1 MPLSRLYAGFLD
13 LLYPRR
19 CPVCS
24 EIVMPKGNLICPDC
38 MEKLAFVR
46 RPVCKCC
53 GKEIIS
59 PEAEYCFDCT
69 RHPHSFD
76 SGMALINYN
85 DTASRSMALIKYH
98 GRREYLDFYSE
109 AMFRRFGPA
118 IRRLSPDCIIPVPV
132 HKSRLK
138 KRGFN
143 QAEIVAKVLSENT
156 GIAMDAGAVKRIKAT
171 SPQKE
176 LGDKGRKRN
185 IRGAFA
191 VQKNVKG
198 ENIVLIDDIYT
209 TGSTLDEAARVL
221 KKAGAENVYFL
232 TVSIG
237 QGI

>member
-1 MPLSRLYAGFLD
+1 MEHNG
-13 LLYPRR
+13 
-19 CPVCS
+19 
-24 EIVMPKGNLICPDC
+24 ICKAC
-38 MEKLAFVR
+38 HEKLPYIGEVR
-46 RPVCKCC
+46 CMCC
-53 GKEIIS
+53 GKPLTDPAE
-59 PEAEYCFDCT
+59 EYCYDCT
-69 RHPHSFD
+69 RQKHLFVDGRSLWVHKDAVEIAVYAMKYQNQRAFGKNVRKRNGRAFSY
-76 SGMALINYN
+76 LILWERKI
-85 DTASRSMALIKYH
+85 TLIV
-98 GRREYLDFYSE
+98 
-109 AMFRRFGPA
+109 
-118 IRRLSPDCIIPVPV
+118 PVPL
-132 HKSRLK
+132 HSRRK
-138 KRGFN
+138 RKRGFN
-143 QAEIVAKVLSENT
+143 QAEIVAKVLSKNT

-221 KKAGAENVYFL
+221 KKAGAEKVYFL

>member
-1 MPLSRLYAGFLD
+1 MRKSITISLTILSVVAVISILLASSQVVEIPDTNKVPSRKNIVRTIASD
-13 LLYPRR
+13 LTNY
-19 CPVCS
+19 
-24 EIVMPKGNLICPDC
+24 G
-38 MEKLAFVR
+38 
-46 RPVCKCC
+46 
-53 GKEIIS
+53 
-59 PEAEYCFDCT
+59 
-69 RHPHSFD
+69 
-76 SGMALINYN
+76 INF
-85 DTASRSMALIKYH
+85 K
-98 GRREYLDFYSE
+98 YSE
-109 AMFRRFGPA
+109 
-118 IRRLSPDCIIPVPV
+118 LVV
-132 HKSRLK
+132 K
-138 KRGFN
+138 KYLYQDN
-143 QAEIVAKVLSENT
+143 WIVAKVLSEST